1 MKPFITSKPFLV
13 DSREIGWNELFA
25 DEENRSR
32 VFQFHKVD
40 KHSSR
45 AIIEFVLWDLY
56 NYVSSYGGKH
66 LPKVVVL
73 DEVQN
78 LDLGPDA
85 PVAKYLTEGRK
96 HGLALITATQTVKG
110 VGGVS
115 DAKVSRLFQAE
126 MKLFFKPTENEMK
139 EHAQLLNNAISDIP
153 VKEWT
158 NRLAKLQKGECWVLG
173 RHLDDLSGELRLK
186 AQKIR
191 ISSLEER
198 GFHG

>member
-1 MKPFITSKPFLV
+1 MLEMFYEYLDAPLYTKNTVQTTITKLKPFITSKPFLV

-66 LPKVVVL
+66 LPKVIVL

-126 MKLFFKPTENEMK
+126 MKLFFAHRE
-139 EHAQLLNNAISDIP
+139 
-153 VKEWT
+153 
-158 NRLAKLQKGECWVLG
+158 
-173 RHLDDLSGELRLK
+173 
-186 AQKIR
+186 
-191 ISSLEER
+191 
-198 GFHG
+198 